1 MTTTTP
7 QYQQFQQ
14 PVQPRAGQQPAV
26 PAGAQPVLIATDLVM
41 DYSAAMARTQAGRAT
56 TGVGAGPSAAVP
68 GIHTLALNHVSFA
81 LVEGESV
88 AVMGPSGSGKSTLL
102 HSLAG
107 IIKPTGGSV
116 AFRGAN
122 LTAMS
127 DADRTKLRRGAFG
140 FVFQSGQLLPE
151 LPAVENIALPM
162 MLGGM
167 DYRSATDAAML
178 WLERLGLRALAT
190 HRPGEMSGGQM
201 QRIAIARALA
211 VRPAVVFADEPTGA
225 LDQATGR
232 EVMGILMEAA
242 QANGSAVVV
251 VTHDP
256 NVASFCGRTVIMRDG
271 QLYTAEAAAQYCWNG
286 GAR

>member
-1 MTTTTP
+1 M
-7 QYQQFQQ
+7 
-14 PVQPRAGQQPAV
+14 

-81 LVEGESV
+81 LAEGESV

-178 WLERLGLRALAT
+178 WLERLG
-190 HRPGEMSGGQM
+190 
-201 QRIAIARALA
+201 
-211 VRPAVVFADEPTGA
+211 
-225 LDQATGR
+225 R

-271 QLYTAEAAAQYCWNG
+271 QLYTAEAAAQYGWNG